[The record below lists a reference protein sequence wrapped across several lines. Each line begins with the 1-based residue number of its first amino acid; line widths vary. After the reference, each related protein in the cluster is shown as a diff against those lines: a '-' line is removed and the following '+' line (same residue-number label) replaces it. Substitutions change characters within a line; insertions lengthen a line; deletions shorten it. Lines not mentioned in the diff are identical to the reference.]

1 LKCPNCGKQ
10 IAIEDANFC
19 PYCAKPLKIIQKRT
33 PFPTTAG
40 ILTIIGSCIAIVM
53 GIIYLVAA
61 LFSVGYAYG
70 YTYGYFYGLSVYYLI
85 TGILGIIAFAF
96 GLTGGI
102 FSLKRKRL
110 AFSIFGMSLLI
121 ASGIMMA
128 MPVWVFGLPIVVL
141 SILSIIFVAISKGEF
156 A

>member
-1 LKCPNCGKQ
+1 MKCSNCGKQ

-40 ILTIIGSCIAIVM
+40 ILTIIGSCVAIAM
-53 GIIYLVAA
+53 GIIYLAAA
-61 LFSVGYAYG
+61 LFSYGYAYG
-70 YTYGYFYGLSVYYLI
+70 YIYGLSVYYLI
-85 TGILGIIAFAF
+85 TGIFGIIAFAF

-128 MPVWVFGLPIVVL
+128 IPLWVFGLPIAVL
-141 SILSIIFVAISKGEF
+141 SILSVIFVAISKGEF